1 MTDGIEFEDP
11 IEEVYAV
18 RRKISTRYGNNIR
31 KIVEAAR
38 EWMKQ
43 DESEGRVYVTFPS
56 ARVAPA
62 MG

>member
-11 IEEVYAV
+11 IEEGDAV
-18 RRKISTRYGNNIR
+18 RRKSAARYENNIR

-43 DESEGRVYVTFPS
+43 DESEGRVYVNFPS
-56 ARVAPA
+56 ARIAPA

>member
-1 MTDGIEFEDP
+1 MTDDVEFEDP

-18 RRKISTRYGNNIR
+18 RR

-43 DESEGRVYVTFPS
+43 DESEGRVYVNFPS
-56 ARVAPA
+56 ARIVTA